1 MSQSDIKSINAVDL
15 NQFIY
20 IAKKIYYISLGKHSY
35 KRNLLKIHLRPLSWT
50 IYSLTSYPTF

>member
-35 KRNLLKIHLRPLSWT
+35 KRNLLKIHLRPLS
-50 IYSLTSYPTF
+50 